1 MNILIIPGNP
11 GVPSFYETY
20 ARELHRELDGNANIE
35 ILGYLGHSTDDLGV
49 RGWFSLARQLDH
61 VEAHLASPECFLADR
76 GPVHVV
82 GHSIGAEMALH
93 AMHRLPN
100 VSRVVG
106 LMPFVLTNARSK
118 TQKFLESL
126 VRIGALVRAVAA
138 LVGLV
143 SKLPAAIRDAMF
155 HPVTKTMD
163 PGPRALTRR
172 WLRANSIVNMA
183 LMGRTEF
190 DALAPGP
197 RATDGSNE
205 RRASQAGRVG
215 LIYCEDDHW
224 APTWQ
229 MDAFA
234 AEEGVGEMT
243 AVELVS
249 SPEVEHAF
257 VLSDR
262 AAALIAKRT
271 ARMLA

>member
-1 MNILIIPGNP
+1 
-11 GVPSFYETY
+11 
-20 ARELHRELDGNANIE
+20 
-35 ILGYLGHSTDDLGV
+35 
-49 RGWFSLARQLDH
+49 
-61 VEAHLASPECFLADR
+61 
-76 GPVHVV
+76 
-82 GHSIGAEMALH
+82 
-93 AMHRLPN
+93 
-100 VSRVVG
+100 
-106 LMPFVLTNARSK
+106 
-118 TQKFLESL
+118 
-126 VRIGALVRAVAA
+126 
-138 LVGLV
+138 
-143 SKLPAAIRDAMF
+143 
-155 HPVTKTMD
+155 
-163 PGPRALTRR
+163 
-172 WLRANSIVNMA
+172 MA

-234 AEEGVGEMT
+234 AEEGVGELT

-257 VLSDR
+257 VLSDK